1 MQIINLE
8 EKLQKELANF
18 DKTKPYRFFF
28 IDYGQP
34 SKMSCKLVPSEND
47 TIFINIVHEQRKK
60 TTHKKSGNIDITY
73 TVWADDTADMEED
86 QAFYS
91 IRQNGQ
97 LFEVVE
103 LTPDDQV
110 FGRYDLDT
118 ENDNT
123 LVNAYTDYDEAVSD
137 LMSRVKTEYQNLAT
151 LTNDDLVEL
160 VDDDQQTL

>member
-1 MQIINLE
+1 MVIRRE
-8 EKLQKELANF
+8 
-18 DKTKPYRFFF
+18 
-28 IDYGQP
+28 
-34 SKMSCKLVPSEND
+34 
-47 TIFINIVHEQRKK
+47 H
-60 TTHKKSGNIDITY
+60 
-73 TVWADDTADMEED
+73 TADMEED

-103 LTPDDQV
+103 LTPDDRV

-118 ENDNT
+118 EHDST

-151 LTNDDLVEL
+151 ISNEDLMDL

>member
-34 SKMSCKLVPSEND
+34 SQMSCKLVPSEKD

-73 TVWADDTADMEED
+73 TVWADECEMPDSYHALT
-86 QAFYS
+86 AFY
-91 IRQNGQ
+91 
-97 LFEVVE
+97 
-103 LTPDDQV
+103 
-110 FGRYDLDT
+110 
-118 ENDNT
+118 ENERT
-123 LVNAYTDYDEAVSD
+123 VNAT
-137 LMSRVKTEYQNLAT
+137 
-151 LTNDDLVEL
+151 DDLVKTMTHMIQEIFD
-160 VDDDQQTL
+160 VVERDN